1 MKRLFVALALVIAA
15 AIPVPAQAAGCD
27 GVTVVVDFRGLGGG
41 VQQGCAP
48 GSPASGVAALTSAG
62 FGYTYASRQ
71 PGFVCR
77 INSKPGTDADK
88 CVNASPASAYW
99 SYWHGSP
106 GGSWSYSNQGAATY
120 VPARGSVE
128 GWAFGGG
135 EQPGIAPPAAPA
147 PQPPAPK
154 PPQPQVPAPPPPAP
168 NPPAG
173 QPQPPAA
180 STTPPVTG
188 SSSAAPSSGAPSSS
202 ASSESA
208 SPSTSGTAFPETHV
222 AQPQSQEKASTAWLW
237 TVIGVLVIAALVVAG
252 LLVARRRRS
261 TEEE

>member
-1 MKRLFVALALVIAA
+1 MKRLFFALALVIAV

-48 GSPASGVAALTSAG
+48 GSPASGVAALTAAG

-77 INSKPGTDADK
+77 INSKPGADADK
-88 CVNASPASAYW
+88 CVNASPAAAYW

-154 PPQPQVPAPPPPAP
+154 PPQPQVPAPTQP

-173 QPQPPAA
+173 QPQPPALTTTTT
-180 STTPPVTG
+180 TTPPA
-188 SSSAAPSSGAPSSS
+188 SSSAAAVSGSLVPSQTVILSRSQTAD
-202 ASSESA
+202 
-208 SPSTSGTAFPETHV
+208 GTETKT
-222 AQPQSQEKASTAWLW
+222 AQPEPKASLGWLW
-237 TVIGVLVIAALVVAG
+237 TAIGVLVIAALVVAG

-261 TEEE
+261 AEEE